1 MLELLYN
8 RRSIRKFL
16 PRGIEEEKVDKLLE
30 GLLLS
35 PSGRG
40 RRPWEFVVVDDKDTI
55 VKLSEAKKHGSAFLK
70 TAPLAVVVLG
80 DPDKSDTWIEDTSI
94 ASVSALLVAESIEL
108 GACWIQIRGRE
119 HSSGISSESY
129 IKDLL
134 RIPDHL
140 AVESVIA
147 IGYPDERPPAY
158 TREALP
164 FEKIHRNRF

>member
-16 PRGIEEEKVDKLLE
+16 SMGIEEEKVDKLLE
-30 GLLLS
+30 GILLS

-55 VKLSEAKKHGSAFLK
+55 AKLSEAKGHGSAFLK
-70 TAPLAVVVLG
+70 TAPLAVVVVG
-80 DPDKSDTWIEDTSI
+80 DPEKSDTWIEDTSI
-94 ASVSALLVAESIEL
+94 ASALALLEAEFLGL
-108 GACWIQIRGRE
+108 GACWIQIRGRK
-119 HSSGISSESY
+119 HSSEISSDRY

-134 RIPDHL
+134 AIPEHF

-158 TREALP
+158 TRGSLP
-164 FEKIHRNRF
+164 FKKIHRNRF